1 MRRGVPSN
9 DMTSSPL
16 RIRIGTRSSALA
28 LAQARQVAAQL
39 QALGVETEL
48 KEYTTIGDRILDR
61 PLSAIGE
68 KGLFTAELEADL
80 RDGVTD
86 CAVHSLK
93 DLPTADPDGLI
104 VVALLEREDPRDA
117 FVARAGSTVRSLHDL
132 PQGAR
137 VGTSSLRRRAQLLAM
152 RPDVEVCELRG
163 NVGTRLRKLDE
174 GEVDAALLA
183 AAGLRR
189 LGLGDR
195 ITALLDPPEWLS
207 APGQGA
213 IAVQAR
219 AADEAVRAVLA
230 QLDHAP
236 TRAAITAERTLL
248 GTLEGGCQVPI
259 GAAVMPH
266 QDGLMLHGLIAD
278 IRGETVLRSQAPV
291 DIGAP
296 AAAGT
301 VVAEALLRDG
311 AQHILD
317 ALRHA
322 ASHAP
327 NVSRTSSAHTTTA
340 GGAA

>member
-1 MRRGVPSN
+1 MAFLEVASR

-28 LAQARQVAAQL
+28 LAQAHQVAAQL
-39 QALGVETEL
+39 NALGVDTEL

-80 RDGVTD
+80 RDGITD

-93 DLPTADPDGLI
+93 DLPTADPDGLD

-117 FVARAGSTVRSLHDL
+117 FVARAGSAVTSLEAL
-132 PQGAR
+132 PPGAR
-137 VGTSSLRRRAQLLAM
+137 VGTSSLRRRAQLLAL
-152 RPDVEVCELRG
+152 RPDLVVCELRG
-163 NVGTRLRKLDE
+163 NVGTRLRKLDD

-195 ITALLDPPEWLS
+195 ITSLLNPPHWLS

-219 AADEAVRAVLA
+219 ASDDAVRAVLA
-230 QLDHAP
+230 RLDHAP
-236 TRAAITAERTLL
+236 TREAITAERTLL

-259 GAAVMPH
+259 GAAVVMH
-266 QDGLMLHGLIAD
+266 NGTLMLHGLIAD
-278 IRGETVLRSQAPV
+278 VRGETVLRSHAPV
-291 DIGAP
+291 DRHAP

-311 AQHILD
+311 AQRILD
-317 ALRHA
+317 GLRQG
-322 ASHAP
+322 
-327 NVSRTSSAHTTTA
+327 AHTTNA